1 MPPPRDW
8 APAYPRA
15 AKGSVVVVV
24 VVVKERSGGGDAVV
38 AVVKCRLC
46 CGNNSRDGAFVVVEV
61 ASEVKSFKEARA
73 LVADGNDDDDDC
85 LNGREMCVSD
95 G

>member
-1 MPPPRDW
+1 M
-8 APAYPRA
+8 
-15 AKGSVVVVV
+15 
-24 VVVKERSGGGDAVV
+24 
-38 AVVKCRLC
+38 KCCLW
-46 CGNNSRDGAFVVVEV
+46 CGNNTRSGLFVVEV

-85 LNGREMCVSD
+85 LNGEGMCVID